1 MNDACTVLWIND
13 GVAFFEFQVKT
24 SLQSDPERID
34 DETPKPTNSECFYL
48 ISADCIHHSSA
59 WYLQLERMSESVNF
73 DNWMDPPHNRWAFH
87 HVADLVKT
95 VPISNHGDFISA
107 LPRRSVDLDDIS
119 FSALDGSTTD
129 WNRHLRETYCDA
141 ICVIHDGH
149 IIDER
154 YFNGLDER
162 SLHLL
167 MSVTKSMT
175 AAALGVA
182 IGRGLVSVND
192 QVTTIAPEFGGTSL
206 DGCTVRHLIDMTAG
220 TDFVE
225 DYDLYLNPDSDS
237 VLIEYERQA
246 GYRPLGNRPAIG
258 VLKHFATYTN
268 ARPHGTLFDYRS
280 PLTNIVARIL
290 EIVNGIPFND
300 VLSRDIWS
308 PFGME
313 HRANILVDPLGFP
326 AAEGGMSCSVRDLAR
341 FGLAYLNDGV
351 VNGQTVLPQSWVQDT
366 SDGDDDARNC
376 YASYVQTS
384 PDTNFEGDNWSMYH
398 NAFWIDE
405 RNQQFSG
412 LGIFGQYCWIHC
424 PSRTVIARFSTYP
437 SASPSAL
444 SAETIRGFN
453 AVAEALISRP

>member
-1 MNDACTVLWIND
+1 MVFIPYQPVSQTRAPRLTIYT
-13 GVAFFEFQVKT
+13 Q
-24 SLQSDPERID
+24 QM
-34 DETPKPTNSECFYL
+34 
-48 ISADCIHHSSA
+48 SATA
-59 WYLQLERMSESVNF
+59 TF

-87 HVADLVKT
+87 HIADLMNT
-95 VPISNHGDFISA
+95 SPISNQGNSVST
-107 LPRRSVDLDDIS
+107 LPRRPLDLDNIS
-119 FSALDGSTTD
+119 FLALDGSTTN
-129 WNRHLRETYCDA
+129 WSRHLRETYCDA

-149 IIDER
+149 IVDER
-154 YFNGLDER
+154 YFNGLDEG

-182 IGRGLVSVND
+182 IGRGLLSIND
-192 QVTTIAPEFGGTSL
+192 QVTTIAPEFAGTSL
-206 DGCTVRHLIDMTAG
+206 EGCTVRHLIDMTAG

-225 DYDLYLNPDSDS
+225 DYDLYLDPDSDS

-246 GYRPLGNRPAIG
+246 GYRPLGNSPAIG
-258 VLKHFATYTN
+258 VLKHFSTYAN
-268 ARPHGTLFDYRS
+268 ARPHGTRFDYRS

-290 EIVNGIPFND
+290 EIVNGIPFNE
-300 VLSRDIWS
+300 VLSRDIWA

-313 HRANILVDPLGFP
+313 HRANILIDPLGFP
-326 AAEGGMSCSVRDLAR
+326 AAEGGMSCSIRDLAR

-351 VNGQTVLPQSWVQDT
+351 INEQAVLPESWVHDT
-366 SDGDDDARNC
+366 REGDDDARNC

-384 PDTNFEGDNWSMYH
+384 PNTSFEGDNWSMYH
-398 NAFWIDE
+398 NAFWVMN

-412 LGIFGQYCWIHC
+412 LGIFGQYCWIHR

-437 SASPSAL
+437 SASPFDL

-453 AVAEALISRP
+453 AVAEALLPRPR